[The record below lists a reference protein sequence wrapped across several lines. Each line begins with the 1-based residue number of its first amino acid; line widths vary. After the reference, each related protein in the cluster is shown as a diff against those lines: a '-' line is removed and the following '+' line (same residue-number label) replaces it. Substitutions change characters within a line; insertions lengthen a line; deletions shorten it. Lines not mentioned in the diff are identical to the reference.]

1 MMIKACGGSNCGYFG
16 SGGYI
21 IFEISM
27 GQVDYQLMEL
37 FPMLLLGLLGGVLGS
52 TFNSINAQLCIWRRD
67 VLGKYGPSYK
77 VAEAVFVTFIAS
89 LISFGLPLMATCR
102 VCLTSASQSPNTFEK
117 LPTCIQAASAGQIVF
132 G

>member
-52 TFNSINAQLCIWRRD
+52 TFNSVNAQLCIWRRD
-67 VLGKYGPSYK
+67 VLGKYGPSYR
-77 VAEAVFVTFIAS
+77 VAEAVLVTFIAS

-102 VCLTSASQSPNTFEK
+102 VSGAWRPLVTRSKGVCAFPSPFQQR
-117 LPTCIQAASAGQIVF
+117 LL
-132 G
+132 